1 MFQPR
6 NCEELEVSIT
16 KFLLFSFYFGL
27 MKFWNEVT
35 ERKQEFSGGKR
46 SLKLERF
53 AFSGGIKPEIEAAKL
68 RLFLL

>member
-1 MFQPR
+1 
-6 NCEELEVSIT
+6 
-16 KFLLFSFYFGL
+16 

-35 ERKQEFSGGKR
+35 ERKQAFSGGKR